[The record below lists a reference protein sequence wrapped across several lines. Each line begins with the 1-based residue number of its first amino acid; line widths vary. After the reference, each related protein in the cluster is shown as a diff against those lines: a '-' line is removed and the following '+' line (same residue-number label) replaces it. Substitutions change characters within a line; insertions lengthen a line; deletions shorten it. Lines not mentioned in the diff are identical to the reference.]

1 MWRKHCLGNHPR
13 RLSGASTDRKNL
25 VRFYVLVHVWKDIR
39 YFVLKKSSECEIK
52 GYDPS
57 LRLLA
62 NIKILLEMVMVMTMV
77 MTTMMMIVILST

>member
-1 MWRKHCLGNHPR
+1 M
-13 RLSGASTDRKNL
+13 
-25 VRFYVLVHVWKDIR
+25 R
-39 YFVLKKSSECEIK
+39 YFVLKTSSECEIK

-62 NIKILLEMVMVMTMV
+62 NIKILVEMVMVMMMV